1 MMKILLVGGGGRE
14 HALAWKIRQSPLV
27 TDLIVAPG
35 NVGTAALGRN
45 VAVRADDVAGQVALA
60 RREQPDLV
68 VVGPD
73 NPLALGL
80 VDQLQ
85 AAGIKAF
92 GPTAAAARIEASKAF
107 AKDLMERTNIPT
119 ARFYVADD
127 YDQAARWVEEQNT
140 PFVVKADGLALGKG
154 VVVADT
160 VADTLAALRSM
171 LEDRAFGAA
180 GARVVL
186 EERLYGAEV
195 SVFAFTD
202 GRTVVPMPPTQDHKR
217 LLDGDVGPNT
227 GGMGAYAPVPPING
241 TLHAELVR
249 VAIQPAVDALA
260 AAGYPFVG
268 VLYAGVM
275 LTTDGPRVLEF
286 NARWGDPEAQVLLPL
301 LDDDLVPIMLAC
313 VEQRLT
319 PELVRWHERTALT
332 VVLATANYPATPRT
346 GDPITIPTELP
357 PNTLLFHAGTATHGE
372 QVVTAGGRVLNAV
385 GLGMTLSE
393 AYARAYAL
401 AEQVQFAGKQFRR
414 DIGWRGLEHLA

>member
-1 MMKILLVGGGGRE
+1 MLVGSGGRE
-14 HALAWKIRQSPLV
+14 HALAWKIRQSPQV
-27 TDLIVAPG
+27 RELIIAPG
-35 NVGTAALGRN
+35 NAGTALLGRN
-45 VAVRADDVAGQVALA
+45 VAVRADDVTAQVALA
-60 RREQPDLV
+60 RRERPDLV

-85 AAGIKAF
+85 AAGITTF

-107 AKDLMERTNIPT
+107 AKALMERANIPT
-119 ARFYVADD
+119 ARFFVADD
-127 YDQAARWVEEQNT
+127 YEQGARWVQEQNA

-186 EERLYGAEV
+186 EERLHGEEV
-195 SVFAFTD
+195 SVFAFAD

-217 LLDGDVGPNT
+217 LLDGDMGPNT
-227 GGMGAYAPVPPING
+227 GGMGAYAPVPQIDAA
-241 TLHAELVR
+241 LHAELVR
-249 VAIQPAVDALA
+249 IAIQPAVDALA
-260 AAGYPFVG
+260 AAGCPFVG

-275 LTTDGPRVLEF
+275 LTADGTRVLEF

-301 LDDDLVPIMLAC
+301 LDADLVPIMLAC

-319 PELVRWHERTALT
+319 PDLVRWHEGAALT
-332 VVLATANYPATPRT
+332 VVLAAAQYPATPRT
-346 GDPITIPTELP
+346 GDPITIPTQLP
-357 PNTLLFHAGTATHGE
+357 PDTLLFHAGTATCDN
-372 QVVTAGGRVLNAV
+372 QLVTAGGRVLNVV
-385 GLGMTLSE
+385 GLGATLRE
-393 AYARAYAL
+393 AHARAYAL
-401 AEQVQFAGKQFRR
+401 AEQVQFGGKQMRG
-414 DIGWRGLEHLA
+414 DIGWRGLEHTV